1 MKTDAEVTVAIR
13 ERGKGK
19 TQEQAATRAGM
30 SAKTLSK
37 YEREGKLPS
46 QMKGPRGYR
55 TRRNPFGED
64 WPWVEA
70 QLEKD
75 LAIQATT
82 LFELLCERHPDRYS
96 PTQLRTLQRQISLWK
111 AQHGP
116 EQPVIFEQVHHPAQM
131 AQSDFTSMNDLGIT
145 ISGACFPHMLFH
157 MVLTYSN
164 VEAVHLCMS
173 ESFEALAEGV
183 EYCLWKLGGVPER
196 HRTDHLSAAV
206 KHLDKEQ
213 RDEWTKR
220 YRALMDHYQMQPTTN
235 NAGLAHENGDVEQSH
250 HRFKVAVDQKLRVR
264 GSRDFQ
270 SRKAYVRFLEEL
282 LSKRNHTRQAKFA
295 QERQA
300 LRPLPAMPLLPS
312 RELRVRVSRFST
324 IRVMNNTYSV
334 PSRLIGS
341 VVTVRVRAEQL
352 ELYLGTQRLLSLPRL
367 PGGGKHR
374 IDYRHLSW
382 SLVRKPGA
390 FAGYRYREEL
400 FPSLWFRQSYDRLGE
415 RVPERADT
423 EYVRL
428 LHLAASTSEAQ
439 VESALSLLLDEGRL
453 PTFDAVRELVRE
465 PSSTR
470 VPELARP
477 VLDFGPYDRLLGG
490 AR

>member
-1 MKTDAEVTVAIR
+1 
-13 ERGKGK
+13 
-19 TQEQAATRAGM
+19 
-30 SAKTLSK
+30 
-37 YEREGKLPS
+37 
-46 QMKGPRGYR
+46 
-55 TRRNPFGED
+55 
-64 WPWVEA
+64 
-70 QLEKD
+70 
-75 LAIQATT
+75 
-82 LFELLCERHPDRYS
+82 
-96 PTQLRTLQRQISLWK
+96 
-111 AQHGP
+111 
-116 EQPVIFEQVHHPAQM
+116 
-131 AQSDFTSMNDLGIT
+131 
-145 ISGACFPHMLFH
+145 MLFH

-173 ESFEALAEGV
+173 ESFEALAEGL

-220 YRALMDHYQMQPTTN
+220 YRALMDHYRMQPTTN

-428 LHLAASTSEAQ
+428 PHLAASTSEAQ